1 MRAYRCAASGLYY
14 PEDYMS
20 EWGIKYGIGLG
31 PTPVSET
38 WQSEY
43 NLAPPAITPGIRQI
57 SQIMHPCYVCKAQL
71 DLVEVTEQ
79 EFEANKAILDVEDP
93 FGEQRAAIVREKQL
107 ANPRG
112 RLRTMQAAWARDRGE
127 ERGF

>member
-1 MRAYRCAASGLYY
+1 MKAYRCAASGLYY

-20 EWGIKYGIGLG
+20 EWGVKYGIGLG

-38 WQSEY
+38 WQSEF
-43 NLAPPAITPGIRQI
+43 NLAPPAITPNIRDI
-57 SQIMHPCYVCKAQL
+57 GQIMHPCYVSKAQL

-79 EFEANKAILDVEDP
+79 EFQDNRAITDLEDP
-93 FGEQRAAIVREKQL
+93 YGEARAAIVRRKQL
-107 ANPRG
+107 ANPKG
-112 RLRTMQAAWARDRGE
+112 KLRVMQAAWARERGE